1 MNDSDK
7 PPSGN
12 EAAAA
17 SEESRP
23 DPSFIRSVGSWL
35 SRAFARNG
43 DATWQESLEEL
54 IEEEEEISEQITPEE
69 RDLLMNLLRFGRLDA
84 KDAMVPR
91 PDIIA
96 VEESA
101 TLEAVVEAIKKSG
114 HSRMPVYRKT
124 LDEVVGMVHI
134 RDVMSFWGG
143 AKKFRLP
150 QIMRPMLFVP
160 QSMPVVDLLAKM
172 RKSRLHMAVIVDE
185 YGGTDGLVTI
195 EDLVEEI
202 VGEIEDEH
210 DVTPVPTLSISPD
223 GIVEADAR
231 AEISELEN
239 HFGLTLRDSE
249 LDEDIETVGG
259 LVSRL
264 AGRVPRRHDRLN
276 HPAGLMF
283 EIVDADPRRVKRVRV
298 SVVAAPAD
306 SGQTRS

>member
-1 MNDSDK
+1 MNESDK

-12 EAAAA
+12 DAAA
-17 SEESRP
+17 STEE
-23 DPSFIRSVGSWL
+23 DCAEPSIVRSVSGWL
-35 SRAFARNG
+35 LRAFARNG

-69 RDLLMNLLRFGRLDA
+69 RDLLMNLLRFGHLNA
-84 KDAMVPR
+84 EDAMVPR

-96 VEESA
+96 IEERA
-101 TLEAVVEAIKKSG
+101 ALDEVVAAIKKNG
-114 HSRMPVYRKT
+114 HSRMPVFRDT

-134 RDVMSFWGG
+134 RDVMAFWGNN
-143 AKKFRLP
+143 KKFDLE
-150 QIMRPMLFVP
+150 IVMRPLLFVP

-172 RKSRLHMAVIVDE
+172 RTSRLHMAVIVDE

-210 DVTPVPTLSISPD
+210 DDAPVPTLSISPE
-223 GIVEADAR
+223 GIVDADAR
-231 AEISELEN
+231 TEIEALET
-239 HFGLTLRDSE
+239 HFGLTLRNGE
-249 LDEDIETVGG
+249 LDENIETVGG

-264 AGRVPRRHDRLN
+264 AGRVPRRHDRLS
-276 HPAGLMF
+276 HPAGLTF

-298 SVVAAPAD
+298 SAATAPD
-306 SGQTRS
+306 EPGQT